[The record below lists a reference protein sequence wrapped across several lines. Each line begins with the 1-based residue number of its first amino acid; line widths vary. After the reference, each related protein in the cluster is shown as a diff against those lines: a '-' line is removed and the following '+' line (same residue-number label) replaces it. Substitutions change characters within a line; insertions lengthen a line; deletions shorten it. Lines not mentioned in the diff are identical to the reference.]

1 MKTSKAEKCWADNH
15 KHNILRL
22 FDVWLKYFLPQLKEK
37 TRSLVIHEHV
47 FFYKKTIFLML
58 EIRLRFS

>member
-22 FDVWLKYFLPQLKEK
+22 FDVWLKYFLPQLKENK
-37 TRSLVIHEHV
+37 IVSNTWTR
-47 FFYKKTIFLML
+47 FFL
-58 EIRLRFS
+58 